1 MATVVLTGKKQLSAH
16 FTLHELT
23 ASQTATRK
31 GITEQFAP
39 PDEVVQ
45 NLRFL
50 CENLLEKLR
59 ALNGDQSLMVSSGY
73 RCPRLNKA
81 VGGKPASQHL
91 RGEAVDIDFGS
102 KPANRDFFNKIK
114 KSGIVFD
121 QLLNEFDFAW
131 IHISLKR
138 EGNRKQVLD
147 ING

>member
-1 MATVVLTGKKQLSAH
+1 MPTLTQSGKRLSEH

-31 GITEQFAP
+31 DIKEQFTP
-39 PDEVVQ
+39 PEEVVA

-50 CENLLEKLR
+50 CANLLEKLR
-59 ALNGDQSLMVSSGY
+59 ELNGSQPLMVSSGY
-73 RCPRLNKA
+73 RCERLNKA
-81 VGGKPASQHL
+81 VGGKPNSQHQ

-102 KPANRDFFNKIK
+102 KAANRDFFNKIK
-114 KSGIVFD
+114 KSNIVFD

-131 IHISLKR
+131 IHISLKK
-138 EGNRKQVLD
+138 EGNRKQVLN

>member
-1 MATVVLTGKKQLSAH
+1 MPTLALSGKKQISEH

-31 GITEQFAP
+31 GISEQFSP
-39 PDEVVQ
+39 PEEIIQ
-45 NLRFL
+45 NLRYL

-59 ALNGDQSLMVSSGY
+59 EMNGNGPLMVSSCY

-81 VGGKPASQHL
+81 VGGKPNSQHL

-131 IHISLKR
+131 IHISLKK
-138 EGNRKQVLD
+138 EGNRRQVLD

>member
-1 MATVVLTGKKQLSAH
+1 MLSEH

-31 GITEQFAP
+31 GITEQFSP
-39 PDEVVQ
+39 PPEVVES
-45 NLRFL
+45 LRFL
-50 CENLLEKLR
+50 CANLLEKLR
-59 ALNGDQSLMVSSGY
+59 ALNNNQPLMVSSGY

-81 VGGKPASQHL
+81 VGGKPNSQHL

-114 KSGIVFD
+114 RSGMEFD

-131 IHISLKR
+131 VLISLKK
-138 EGNRKQVLD
+138 EGNRRQVLD
-147 ING
+147 ITG